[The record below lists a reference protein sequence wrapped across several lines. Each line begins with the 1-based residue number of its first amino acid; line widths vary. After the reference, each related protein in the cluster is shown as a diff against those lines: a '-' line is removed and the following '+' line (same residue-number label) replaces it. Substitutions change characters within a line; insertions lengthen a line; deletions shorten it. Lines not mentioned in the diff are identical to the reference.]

1 LPEYDRPSSFHGR
14 GVAVAAGNPV
24 TRPARE
30 ITQRAGTG
38 HNHGE
43 GGEILMLI
51 HLRDVLLSLRARC
64 DLHRQEGQA
73 LVEYTLIL
81 ALVSIVAIALLTTIG
96 GDIQKVLEEVVKG
109 LEKA

>member
-1 LPEYDRPSSFHGR
+1 MG
-14 GVAVAAGNPV
+14 
-24 TRPARE
+24 
-30 ITQRAGTG
+30 
-38 HNHGE
+38 
-43 GGEILMLI
+43 GGELKMWTNLN
-51 HLRDVLLSLRARC
+51 HFVLSLVAKTQVKRE
-64 DLHRQEGQA
+64 EGQA